1 MRLKQSLSALLICVS
16 VAGTAVAQ
24 QISAPEPQAATVSG
38 TVTDV
43 NNDTVPGAGV
53 ALDGPSPADH
63 RAVTANDDGFF
74 EIHDLRPG
82 TTYHV
87 TVSAKGFADW
97 TSPKIAVTPGQYLNL
112 TDIKLQIAE
121 AVTTVKAVYST
132 EQLATE
138 QVEVEEKQRVL
149 GVLPNFYVVYDPDAA
164 PLTTK
169 LKFKLAL
176 KTTIDPVTFLGVAV
190 LSGINQAAD
199 TPNYVQGMK
208 GYGQRVGAGY
218 TDGFT
223 DIMVGGAVLPSLLH
237 QDPRYFYQGTG
248 TTKSRAIHALSS
260 AFICKGDNGRW
271 QPNYSSV
278 GGDLASGAIS
288 NLYYPQSNRGPGL
301 VFNNALINAGAR
313 MLNGVLQEFVLRAV
327 TPTAKDK
334 P

>member
-1 MRLKQSLSALLICVS
+1 MRIKQSLSALMICVS
-16 VAGTAVAQ
+16 VAGAAVAQ
-24 QISAPEPQAATVSG
+24 QISAPEPQTATVSG

-43 NNDTVPGAGV
+43 NNDTVPGAAV
-53 ALDGPSPADH
+53 ALDGPSPTDH

-74 EIHDLRPG
+74 ELHELRPG

-97 TSPKIAVTPGQYLNL
+97 SSPKIALTPSQYLNL

-138 QVEVEEKQRVL
+138 QVEIEEKQRVF

-176 KTTIDPVTFLGVAV
+176 KTTVDPITFLGVAV

-208 GYGQRVGAGY
+208 GYGQRVGSGY

-223 DIMVGGAVLPSLLH
+223 DIMIGGAVLPSLLH

-248 TTKSRAIHALSS
+248 TTKSRTLHALSS
-260 AFICKGDNGRW
+260 AIICKGDNGRW
-271 QPNYSSV
+271 QPNYSSI

-301 VFNNALINAGAR
+301 VFGNALINAGAR

>member
-43 NNDTVPGAGV
+43 NNDTVPGAAV
-53 ALDGPSPADH
+53 ALDGTSPADH

-74 EIHDLRPG
+74 ELHDLRPG

-97 TSPKIAVTPGQYLNL
+97 SSPKIALTPGQYLNL

-313 MLNGVLQEFVLRAV
+313 MLNGVLQEFVLRSV